1 MYNKYLLPLLDR
13 RMLFMAIT
21 LNSNPAL
28 KKFWSTVK
36 GEAFVHMVMLYTITE
51 KVKRL
56 LFEHENS
63 LEKMITISKKILKD
77 SNW

>member
-1 MYNKYLLPLLDR
+1 
-13 RMLFMAIT
+13 
-21 LNSNPAL
+21 
-28 KKFWSTVK
+28 
-36 GEAFVHMVMLYTITE
+36 MVMLYTITE

-77 SNW
+77 SN